1 MAAPK
6 KQAAPEFP
14 QKDDRLESLS
24 HQKNLADL
32 YEHDYY
38 TWTGAQAQALRER
51 KVSGL
56 DWDNLAEEVEDLG
69 KAERHRLESHL
80 ESLLMH
86 LLKWAYQP
94 QRRSRSWSNSIEE
107 HRFRVHRVLRDNP
120 GLKAKLPEIFANAYD
135 TARFAA
141 RRETALNLST
151 FPESCRWSLDD
162 TMRSDFWPEGPPK
175 ENARRKA
182 KPSSM
187 NR

>member
-1 MAAPK
+1 MAVQK
-6 KQAAPEFP
+6 KGAVPARQPTSEPAE
-14 QKDDRLESLS
+14 
-24 HQKNLADL
+24 LAEL

-94 QRRSRSWSNSIEE
+94 QHRSRSWSNSIEE
-107 HRFRVHRVLRDNP
+107 HRYRAHRVLRDNP
-120 GLKAKLPEIFANAYD
+120 GLKTKLTEIFADAYEG
-135 TARFAA
+135 ARFSAEN
-141 RRETALNLST
+141 ETGLDLGTFEEKCPWRLEDAL
-151 FPESCRWSLDD
+151 RA
-162 TMRSDFWPEGPPK
+162 DFWPESSIKQKG
-175 ENARRKA
+175 RR
-182 KPSSM
+182 SSGKRAVT